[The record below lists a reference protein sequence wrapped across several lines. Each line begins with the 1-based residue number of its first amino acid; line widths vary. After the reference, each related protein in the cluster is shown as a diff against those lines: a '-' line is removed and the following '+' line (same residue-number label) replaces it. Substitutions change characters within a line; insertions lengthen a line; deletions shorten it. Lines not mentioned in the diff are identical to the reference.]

1 MMHRIPLFLALVALA
16 PSSPVLAQ
24 SRGDGSRAVV
34 QPLPSPAVGELNAAL
49 RRISRNARDV
59 QALTDA
65 GFASLRLDDVEAAIG
80 FFTRAQEV
88 QPGNAQ
94 VKLGLASAYL
104 RSERP
109 VEAIQLYREAEQAGA
124 SSQAMAADRGLA
136 YDLVGD
142 NAAAQQEYARALN
155 GANADEVRRRL
166 ALSQAIQG
174 NREAFERTLYPLLE
188 KQDFAAYRTRA
199 FALAILGEE
208 KEAVAITEAVMPADL
223 AARIAPYLNY
233 MRRLTPA
240 QQAAAANLGSF
251 PRAAQIGR
259 DDPRIAAYRA
269 ETTGVRSADAA
280 LAPSGPALGAQTQP
294 AQARADTS
302 AQRRRPGRGSTRV
315 EEKPVAQPPVAQP
328 PVAQPPVA
336 QPPAAQPA
344 VARAEPE
351 PAPPV
356 PTPAPA
362 VVARAEPAQEL
373 PATPPPATLPATTPT
388 PAPATLARAEP
399 VPEPPAATQP
409 AASAPVE
416 PVAVAASLAAA
427 PAQPVAAPAGVAQPG
442 FDLARVTP
450 PAEVAATPPSA
461 LAPAS
466 APAQLLPEPEPA
478 PPPARVADV
487 FADLATPTRPVVARA
502 PDAVDIT
509 RIKPPR
515 EVEKKPEPVAAKP
528 PPPPPVPSRHWVQ
541 LATGRDKS
549 ALKFDWRRFA
559 AKAPELLGK
568 KDPYVTPW
576 GQANRLLAGPY
587 DSPKAANAALAA
599 LKKAGLDGF
608 VFTSD
613 VGQEVEK
620 LR

>member
-1 MMHRIPLFLALVALA
+1 MIGKHAMMQRFGLTLVLSALV
-16 PSSPVLAQ
+16 PVSAGLAQ
-24 SRGDGSRAVV
+24 SASDGSRAVV
-34 QPLPSPAVGELNAAL
+34 QPLPSPAVGELNSAL

-59 QALTDA
+59 DALSDA
-65 GFASLRLDDVEAAIG
+65 GFASLRLDDVEAAVG
-80 FFTRAQEV
+80 FFIRAQEV

-94 VKLGLASAYL
+94 VKVGLASAYL

-109 VEAIQLYREAEQAGA
+109 VEALQLYREAEQAGA

-142 NAAAQQEYARALN
+142 NAAAQQEYARALT
-155 GANADEVRRRL
+155 GASADEVRRRL

-208 KEAVAITEAVMPADL
+208 KEAIAITEAVMPADL
-223 AARIAPYLNY
+223 AARIAPYLNF

-240 QQAAAANLGSF
+240 QQAAAANLGNF

-259 DDPRIAAYRA
+259 DDPRILAYRGA
-269 ETTGVRSADAA
+269 SAGVRTADAS
-280 LAPSGPALGAQTQP
+280 LAPSGPPLGAQAQP
-294 AQARADTS
+294 APARTES
-302 AQRRRPGRGSTRV
+302 QAQRRRPGRGSTRV
-315 EEKPVAQPPVAQP
+315 DQTPATT
-328 PVAQPPVA
+328 
-336 QPPAAQPA
+336 PPAPETT
-344 VARAEPE
+344 VAARQE
-351 PAPPV
+351 PAPV
-356 PTPAPA
+356 PKAQPEPPKPE
-362 VVARAEPAQEL
+362 VVARAEPA
-373 PATPPPATLPATTPT
+373 PVTPPPA
-388 PAPATLARAEP
+388 P
-399 VPEPPAATQP
+399 VVVPPAAETP
-409 AASAPVE
+409 PTAIAAASP
-416 PVAVAASLAAA
+416 
-427 PAQPVAAPAGVAQPG
+427 QPG
-442 FDLARVTP
+442 FDLARVSPPEPATPTP
-450 PAEVAATPPSA
+450 PVEKAIETPPP
-461 LAPAS
+461 AP
-466 APAQLLPEPEPA
+466 LLPAPEPA
-478 PPPARVADV
+478 PPPARVADA
-487 FADLATPTRPVVARA
+487 FADLATPTAPQVARA

-515 EVEKKPEPVAAKP
+515 EVEKKPEPPAAKP
-528 PPPPPVPSRHWVQ
+528 PPPPPHPSRHWVQ

-549 ALKFDWRRFA
+549 ALRFDWRRFA
-559 AKAPELLGK
+559 VKAPELLGK
-568 KDPYVTPW
+568 LDPHVTPW

-613 VGQEVEK
+613 AGQEVEK

>member
-1 MMHRIPLFLALVALA
+1 MTGNHAMMQRFGLILALSALA
-16 PSSPVLAQ
+16 PATPGLAQ
-24 SRGDGSRAVV
+24 SAGDGSRAVV
-34 QPLPSPAVGELNAAL
+34 QPLPSPAVGELNSAL

-59 QALTDA
+59 EALADA
-65 GFASLRLDDVEAAIG
+65 GFASLRLDDVEAAVG
-80 FFTRAQEV
+80 FFVRAQEV
-88 QPGNAQ
+88 QPANSR

-109 VEAIQLYREAEQAGA
+109 VEALDLYREAEQAGA

-142 NAAAQQEYARALN
+142 NAAAQQEYARALT

-174 NREAFERTLYPLLE
+174 NREGFERTLYPLLE

-208 KEAVAITEAVMPADL
+208 KEAIAITEAVMPADL
-223 AARIAPYLNY
+223 AARIAPYLNF

-240 QQAAAANLGSF
+240 QQAAAANLGNF

-259 DDPRIAAYRA
+259 DDPRIAAYRGA
-269 ETTGVRSADAA
+269 SAGVRTADAS
-280 LAPSGPALGAQTQP
+280 LAPSGPPLGAQAQPTQP
-294 AQARADTS
+294 RADSS

-315 EEKPVAQPPVAQP
+315 E
-328 PVAQPPVA
+328 
-336 QPPAAQPA
+336 QPA
-344 VARAEPE
+344 TAVAT
-351 PAPPV
+351 AP
-356 PTPAPA
+356 
-362 VVARAEPAQEL
+362 
-373 PATPPPATLPATTPT
+373 
-388 PAPATLARAEP
+388 ARAEP
-399 VPEPPAATQP
+399 VPVTPPEPPRSTVIARSEPVPEVQVPAPQVTPPPKAEQVATAASGAAETSPPANP
-409 AASAPVE
+409 AA
-416 PVAVAASLAAA
+416 AV
-427 PAQPVAAPAGVAQPG
+427 QPG
-442 FDLARVTP
+442 FDLARVESSQAAATTVAAPQTVPADPVAEPSP
-450 PAEVAATPPSA
+450 PAP
-461 LAPAS
+461 
-466 APAQLLPEPEPA
+466 LLPAPEPA
-478 PPPARVADV
+478 PPPARVADA
-487 FADLATPTRPVVARA
+487 FADLATPAAPAVARA
-502 PDAVDIT
+502 PNAVDIT

-515 EVEKKPEPVAAKP
+515 EVEKKPEPPAARPPAP
-528 PPPPPVPSRHWVQ
+528 PPHPSRHWVQ

-549 ALKFDWRRFA
+549 ALRFDWRRFA
-559 AKAPELLGK
+559 GKAPELLGK
-568 KDPYVTPW
+568 LEPHVTPW

-613 VGQEVEK
+613 AGQAVEK

>member
-1 MMHRIPLFLALVALA
+1 MMHRIRLILALSALA
-16 PSSPVLAQ
+16 PLHPALAQ
-24 SRGDGSRAVV
+24 SSGDGSRAVV
-34 QPLPSPAVGELNAAL
+34 QPLPSPAVGELNSAL
-49 RRISRNARDV
+49 RRISRNSRDAE
-59 QALTDA
+59 ALADA
-65 GFASLRLDDVEAAIG
+65 GFASLRLDDVEAAVG

-109 VEAIQLYREAEQAGA
+109 VEALQLYREAEQAGA

-155 GANADEVRRRL
+155 GANGDEVRRRL

-199 FALAILGEE
+199 FALAIMGEE

-269 ETTGVRSADAA
+269 ETTGVRMADAA
-280 LAPSGPALGAQTQP
+280 LAPSGPPLGAQTQP

-315 EEKPVAQPPVAQP
+315 EETPTPP
-328 PVAQPPVA
+328 
-336 QPPAAQPA
+336 PA
-344 VARAEPE
+344 VAKAD
-351 PAPPV
+351 PPPQV

-362 VVARAEPAQEL
+362 VVARTETGPEPEPERSA
-373 PATPPPATLPATTPT
+373 APPPVAVREVVRPT
-388 PAPATLARAEP
+388 ES
-399 VPEPPAATQP
+399 VPAAT
-409 AASAPVE
+409 
-416 PVAVAASLAAA
+416 SLATTAA
-427 PAQPVAAPAGVAQPG
+427 PPPPSTASIPQPG
-442 FDLARVTP
+442 FDLARVEAKPAPVEATP
-450 PAEVAATPPSA
+450 APVQIAAASPATPP
-461 LAPAS
+461 
-466 APAQLLPEPEPA
+466 PAQLLPQPEPA
-478 PPPARVADV
+478 PPPARVADA
-487 FADLATPTRPVVARA
+487 FADLAAASPPAVARA

-528 PPPPPVPSRHWVQ
+528 PPPPPAPSRHWVQ

-559 AKAPELLGK
+559 GKAPEVLGK
-568 KDPYVTPW
+568 MDPYVTPW

-587 DSPKAANAALAA
+587 PSPKAANAALAA

-608 VFTSD
+608 VFTSE
-613 VGQEVEK
+613 VGQEVDR